1 MGYIFMM
8 PALSLVAIYTIAAV
22 LPAIVLLRYIY
33 RHDRI
38 EKEPPALLISLLLN
52 GVLSAFAAIL
62 LESVGM
68 WILPRLVP
76 ADTSLYYILLA
87 FLVVAVSEEGAKLF
101 FLKRR
106 SWNEPN
112 FNYMFDGIV
121 YAVFVSLGFAAFE
134 NIKYVFNYGLS
145 VAFSRAFLA
154 VPAHMAFAVFMG
166 IFYGRA
172 RCHASRGN
180 AAAAKSNLAAG
191 FLSAVLLHGFY
202 DSCLMVGTSLSLVL
216 FFGFVVFM
224 YFFVSRVVK
233 AAAEEDHPV
242 F

>member
-1 MGYIFMM
+1 MADVILM
-8 PALSLVAIYTIAAV
+8 PAIGLMAFYAAAAL

-33 RHDRI
+33 RHDHI
-38 EKEPPALLISLLLN
+38 EKEPPALLLRLLLG

-62 LESVGM
+62 LETAGM
-68 WILPRLVP
+68 WILP
-76 ADTSLYYILLA
+76 AFAEEGSDLYYVFLA

-101 FLKRR
+101 FLKKY
-106 SWNEPN
+106 SWHQPA

-134 NIKYVFNYGLS
+134 NVKYVFDFGLS

-172 RCHASRGN
+172 RCHARRGN
-180 AAAAKSNLAAG
+180 GAAAKSNLAAG
-191 FLSAVLLHGFY
+191 FISAVLLHGFY
-202 DSCLMVGTSLSLVL
+202 DACLMVGTNLSMIV
-216 FFGFVVFM
+216 FVGFVIFM

-233 AAAEEDHPV
+233 TAAAEDHPM
-242 F
+242 

>member
-1 MGYIFMM
+1 MADIILM
-8 PALSLVAIYTIAAV
+8 PAMGLMAFYAAAAL

-33 RHDRI
+33 RHDHI
-38 EKEPPALLISLLLN
+38 EKEPPALLLRLLLG

-62 LESVGM
+62 LETAGM
-68 WILPRLVP
+68 WILP
-76 ADTSLYYILLA
+76 AFAEEGSDLYYVFLA

-101 FLKRR
+101 FLKKY
-106 SWNEPN
+106 SWHQPA

-134 NIKYVFNYGLS
+134 NVKYVFDFGLS

-172 RCHASRGN
+172 RCHARRGN
-180 AAAAKSNLAAG
+180 GAAAKSNLAAG
-191 FLSAVLLHGFY
+191 FISAVLLHGFY
-202 DSCLMVGTSLSLVL
+202 DACLMVGTNLSMIV
-216 FFGFVVFM
+216 FVGFVIFM

-233 AAAEEDHPV
+233 TAAAEDHPM
-242 F
+242 

>member
-1 MGYIFMM
+1 MADVILM
-8 PALSLVAIYTIAAV
+8 PAIGLMAFYAAAAL

-33 RHDRI
+33 RHDHI
-38 EKEPPALLISLLLN
+38 EKEPPALLLRLLLG

-62 LESVGM
+62 LETAGM
-68 WILPRLVP
+68 WILP
-76 ADTSLYYILLA
+76 AFAEEGSDLYYVFLA

-101 FLKRR
+101 FLKKY
-106 SWNEPN
+106 SWHQPA

-121 YAVFVSLGFAAFE
+121 YAVFVSLAAFE
-134 NIKYVFNYGLS
+134 NVKYVFDFGLS

-172 RCHASRGN
+172 RCHARRGN
-180 AAAAKSNLAAG
+180 GAAAKSNLAAG
-191 FLSAVLLHGFY
+191 FISAVLLHGFY
-202 DSCLMVGTSLSLVL
+202 DACLMVSTNLSMVV
-216 FFGFVVFM
+216 FVGFVIFM

-233 AAAEEDHPV
+233 TAAAEDHPM
-242 F
+242 

>member
-1 MGYIFMM
+1 MADAILM
-8 PALSLVAIYTIAAV
+8 PAIGLMAFYAAAAL

-33 RHDRI
+33 RHDHI
-38 EKEPPALLISLLLN
+38 EKEPPALLLRLLLG

-62 LESVGM
+62 LETAGM
-68 WILPRLVP
+68 WILP
-76 ADTSLYYILLA
+76 AFAEEGSDLYYVLLA

-101 FLKRR
+101 FLKKY
-106 SWNEPN
+106 SWHQPA

-134 NIKYVFNYGLS
+134 NVKYVFDFGLS

-172 RCHASRGN
+172 RCHARRGN
-180 AAAAKSNLAAG
+180 GTAAKSNLAAG
-191 FLSAVLLHGFY
+191 FISAVLLHGFY
-202 DSCLMVGTSLSLVL
+202 DACLMVGTNLSMIV
-216 FFGFVVFM
+216 FVGFVIFM

-233 AAAEEDHPV
+233 TAAAEDHPM
-242 F
+242 

>member
-8 PALSLVAIYTIAAV
+8 PALSLVTIYTIAAV

-38 EKEPPALLISLLLN
+38 EKEPPVMLASLLLN

-62 LESVGM
+62 LETVGM
-68 WILPRLVP
+68 WILQRLVP
-76 ADTSLYYILLA
+76 TDTSLYAVLLA

-101 FLKRR
+101 FLKQR
-106 SWNEPN
+106 SWREPN

-134 NIKYVFNYGLS
+134 NIKYVFDFGLS
-145 VAFSRAFLA
+145 VAFSRALLA
-154 VPAHMAFAVFMG
+154 VPAHMAFGVFMG

-172 RCHASRGN
+172 RHHANHGN
-180 AAAAKSNLAAG
+180 GAGAKSSLAAA

-202 DSCLMVGTSLSLVL
+202 DSCLMVGTTLSLVI

-233 AAAEEDHPV
+233 AAAKEDHPV
-242 F
+242 

>member
-1 MGYIFMM
+1 M
-8 PALSLVAIYTIAAV
+8 
-22 LPAIVLLRYIY
+22 LLR
-33 RHDRI
+33 
-38 EKEPPALLISLLLN
+38 LLLG

-62 LESVGM
+62 LETAGM
-68 WILPRLVP
+68 WILP
-76 ADTSLYYILLA
+76 AFAEEGSDLYYVLLA

-101 FLKRR
+101 FLKKY
-106 SWNEPN
+106 SWHQPA

-134 NIKYVFNYGLS
+134 NVKYVFDFGLS

-172 RCHASRGN
+172 RCHARRGN
-180 AAAAKSNLAAG
+180 GAAAKSNLAAG
-191 FLSAVLLHGFY
+191 FISAVLLHGFY
-202 DSCLMVGTSLSLVL
+202 DACLMVGTNLSMIV
-216 FFGFVVFM
+216 FVGFVIFM

-233 AAAEEDHPV
+233 TAAAEDHPM
-242 F
+242 

>member
-1 MGYIFMM
+1 MADVILM
-8 PALSLVAIYTIAAV
+8 PAIGLMAFYAAAAL

-33 RHDRI
+33 RHDHI
-38 EKEPPALLISLLLN
+38 EKEPPALLLRLLLG

-62 LESVGM
+62 LETAGM
-68 WILPRLVP
+68 WILP
-76 ADTSLYYILLA
+76 AFAEEGSDLYYVFLA

-101 FLKRR
+101 FLKKY
-106 SWNEPN
+106 SWHQTA

-134 NIKYVFNYGLS
+134 NVKYVFDFGLS

-180 AAAAKSNLAAG
+180 GAAAKSNLAAG
-191 FLSAVLLHGFY
+191 FISAVLLHGFY
-202 DSCLMVGTSLSLVL
+202 DACLMVGTNLSMVV
-216 FFGFVVFM
+216 FVGFVIFM

-233 AAAEEDHPV
+233 TAAAEDHPM
-242 F
+242 

>member
-1 MGYIFMM
+1 MAEIFLM
-8 PALSLVAIYTIAAV
+8 PALGMMAVYAAAAL

-33 RHDRI
+33 RHDHI
-38 EKEPPALLISLLLN
+38 EKEPPALLLRLLLG

-62 LESVGM
+62 LETVGM
-68 WILPRLVP
+68 WILTGIVP
-76 ADTSLYYILLA
+76 NGTALYYVLFA

-101 FLKRR
+101 FLKKY
-106 SWNEPN
+106 SWNQPH

-134 NIKYVFNYGLS
+134 NVRYVFDYGLS
-145 VAFSRAFLA
+145 VAISRAFLA

-180 AAAAKSNLAAG
+180 TAAAKSSLAAG
-191 FLSAVLLHGFY
+191 FLAAVMLHGFY
-202 DSCLMVGTSLSLVL
+202 DACLMVGTTLSLII
-216 FFGFVVFM
+216 FAGFVVFM
-224 YFFVSRVVK
+224 YFFVSRLVK
-233 AAAEEDHPV
+233 TAAAEDHPL
-242 F
+242 

>member
-1 MGYIFMM
+1 MAGIFLM
-8 PALSLVAIYTIAAV
+8 PALGLVAVYTIAAV

-33 RHDRI
+33 RHDHI
-38 EKEPPALLISLLLN
+38 EKEPPVLLMQLLLQ

-62 LESVGM
+62 LETVGM
-68 WILPRLVP
+68 WILPGIV
-76 ADTSLYYILLA
+76 TEGTNLYYILLS
-87 FLVVAVSEEGAKLF
+87 FLVIAVSEEGAKLF

-106 SWNEPN
+106 SWWEPN

-134 NIKYVFNYGLS
+134 NIKYVFDYGLS

-172 RCHASRGN
+172 KCLMNRGN

-191 FLSAVLLHGFY
+191 FLAAVLLHGFY
-202 DSCLMVGTSLSLVL
+202 DACLMVGSSLSMVI
-216 FFGFVVFM
+216 FIGFVVFM
-224 YFFVSRVVK
+224 YFYVSRLVK
-233 AAAEEDHPV
+233 AAAREDRPI
-242 F
+242 

>member
-1 MGYIFMM
+1 MADVFFL
-8 PALSLVAIYTIAAV
+8 PAVGLIAIYTAAAL
-22 LPAIVLLRYIY
+22 LPAIILLRYIY
-33 RHDRI
+33 RHDHI
-38 EKEPPALLISLLLN
+38 EKEPVPLLIRLLLG

-62 LESVGM
+62 METVGM
-68 WILPRLVP
+68 WILPLFAAEGSV
-76 ADTSLYYILLA
+76 LYYILLA

-101 FLKRR
+101 FLKKY
-106 SWNEPN
+106 SWKEPH

-134 NIKYVFNYGLS
+134 NIKYVFDYGLS

-172 RCHASRGN
+172 RYHASRGN
-180 AAAAKSNLAAG
+180 TATAKSAMAVA
-191 FLSAVLLHGFY
+191 FVSAMLLHGFY
-202 DSCLMVGTSLSLVL
+202 DSCLMVGTSLSLAI

-224 YFFVSRVVK
+224 YFFVARVVK
-233 AAAEEDHPV
+233 TAAAEDHPL
-242 F
+242 

>member
-38 EKEPPALLISLLLN
+38 EKEPPVLLASLLLN

-134 NIKYVFNYGLS
+134 NIKYVFDYGLS

-172 RCHASRGN
+172 RCHANRGN
-180 AAAAKSNLAAG
+180 SAAAKSNMTAG
-191 FLSAVLLHGFY
+191 FLSAVLIHGFY
-202 DSCLMVGTSLSLVL
+202 DSCLMVGTKLALIV

>member
-1 MGYIFMM
+1 MADVILM
-8 PALSLVAIYTIAAV
+8 PAIGLMAFYAAAAL

-33 RHDRI
+33 RHDHI
-38 EKEPPALLISLLLN
+38 EKEPPALLLRLLLG

-62 LESVGM
+62 LETAGM
-68 WILPRLVP
+68 WILP
-76 ADTSLYYILLA
+76 AFAEEGSDLYYVFLA

-101 FLKRR
+101 FLKKY
-106 SWNEPN
+106 SWHQPA

-121 YAVFVSLGFAAFE
+121 YAVFVSLAAFE
-134 NIKYVFNYGLS
+134 NVKYVFDFGLS

-172 RCHASRGN
+172 RCHARRGN
-180 AAAAKSNLAAG
+180 GAAAKSNLAAG
-191 FLSAVLLHGFY
+191 FISAVLLHGFY
-202 DSCLMVGTSLSLVL
+202 DACLMVGTNLSMVV
-216 FFGFVVFM
+216 FVGFVIFM

-233 AAAEEDHPV
+233 TAAAEDHPM
-242 F
+242 

>member
-1 MGYIFMM
+1 MAEIFLM
-8 PALSLVAIYTIAAV
+8 PALGMMAVYAAAAL

-33 RHDRI
+33 RHDHI
-38 EKEPPALLISLLLN
+38 EKEPPALLLRLLLG

-62 LESVGM
+62 LETVGM
-68 WILPRLVP
+68 WILTGIVP
-76 ADTSLYYILLA
+76 NGTALYYVLFA

-101 FLKRR
+101 FLKKY
-106 SWNEPN
+106 SWNQPH

-134 NIKYVFNYGLS
+134 NVRYVFDYGLS
-145 VAFSRAFLA
+145 VAISRAFLA

-180 AAAAKSNLAAG
+180 TAAAKSSLAAS
-191 FLSAVLLHGFY
+191 FLAAVMLHGFY
-202 DSCLMVGTSLSLVL
+202 DACLMVGTTLSLII
-216 FFGFVVFM
+216 FAGFVVFM
-224 YFFVSRVVK
+224 YFFVSRLVK
-233 AAAEEDHPV
+233 TAAAEDHPL
-242 F
+242 

>member
-8 PALSLVAIYTIAAV
+8 PALSLVTIYTIAAV

-38 EKEPPALLISLLLN
+38 EKEPPVLLMQLLLQ

-62 LESVGM
+62 LETVGM
-68 WILPRLVP
+68 WILPGIVEEG
-76 ADTSLYYILLA
+76 TNLYYILLS
-87 FLVVAVSEEGAKLF
+87 FLVIAVSEEGAKLF

-106 SWNEPN
+106 SWWEPN

-134 NIKYVFNYGLS
+134 NIKYVFDYGLS

-172 RCHASRGN
+172 KCQMNRGN

-191 FLSAVLLHGFY
+191 FLTAVLLHGFY
-202 DSCLMVGTSLSLVL
+202 DACLMVGSSLSMVI
-216 FFGFVVFM
+216 FIGFVVFM
-224 YFFVSRVVK
+224 YFYVSRLVK
-233 AAAEEDHPV
+233 AAAREDHPI
-242 F
+242 

>member
-1 MGYIFMM
+1 MADVILM
-8 PALSLVAIYTIAAV
+8 PAIGLMAFYAAAAL

-33 RHDRI
+33 RHDHI
-38 EKEPPALLISLLLN
+38 EKEPPALLIRLLLG

-62 LESVGM
+62 LETVGM
-68 WILPRLVP
+68 WILPMFAAEDSV
-76 ADTSLYYILLA
+76 LYHVLLA

-101 FLKRR
+101 FLKKY
-106 SWNEPN
+106 SWNQPH

-134 NIKYVFNYGLS
+134 NVKYVFDYGLS
-145 VAFSRAFLA
+145 VAFTRAFLA

-172 RCHASRGN
+172 RCCASRRRGT
-180 AAAAKSNLAAG
+180 AAKSNLAAG
-191 FLSAVLLHGFY
+191 FISAVLLHGFY
-202 DSCLMVGTSLSLVL
+202 DACLMVGTNLSLIV
-216 FFGFVVFM
+216 FVGFVIFM

-233 AAAEEDHPV
+233 TAAEEDHPL
-242 F
+242 

>member
-1 MGYIFMM
+1 MADIFLM
-8 PALSLVAIYTIAAV
+8 PALGLVAIYTIAAV

-33 RHDRI
+33 RHDHI
-38 EKEPPALLISLLLN
+38 EKEPPVLLMQLLLQ

-62 LESVGM
+62 LETVGM
-68 WILPRLVP
+68 WILPGLV
-76 ADTSLYYILLA
+76 AEGTNLYYILLS
-87 FLVVAVSEEGAKLF
+87 FLVIAASEEGAKLF

-106 SWNEPN
+106 SWQEPN

-134 NIKYVFNYGLS
+134 NIKYVFDYGLS

-172 RCHASRGN
+172 KCMQNQGN
-180 AAAAKSNLAAG
+180 AGGAKANLAAG
-191 FLSAVLLHGFY
+191 FLTAVLLHGFY
-202 DSCLMVGTSLSLVL
+202 DSCLMVGTSLSMVL
-216 FFGFVVFM
+216 FLGFVVFM
-224 YFFVSRVVK
+224 YFYVSRIVK
-233 AAAEEDHPV
+233 VAAAEDRPM
-242 F
+242 

>member
-1 MGYIFMM
+1 MADIILM
-8 PALSLVAIYTIAAV
+8 PAMGLMAFYAAAAL

-33 RHDRI
+33 RHDHI
-38 EKEPPALLISLLLN
+38 EKEPPALLIRLLLG

-62 LESVGM
+62 LETVGM
-68 WILPRLVP
+68 WILPMFAAEGSV
-76 ADTSLYYILLA
+76 LYHVLLA

-101 FLKRR
+101 FLKKY
-106 SWNEPN
+106 SWNQPH

-134 NIKYVFNYGLS
+134 NVKYVFDYGLS

-172 RCHASRGN
+172 RWYAHRGN
-180 AAAAKSNLAAG
+180 NAMAKSSMAAG
-191 FLSAVLLHGFY
+191 FISAVLLHGFY
-202 DSCLMVGTSLSLVL
+202 DACLMVGTNLSLIAFV
-216 FFGFVVFM
+216 GFVIFM

-233 AAAEEDHPV
+233 TAAKGDHPL
-242 F
+242 

>member
-1 MGYIFMM
+1 MADVILM
-8 PALSLVAIYTIAAV
+8 PAIGLMAFYAAAAL

-33 RHDRI
+33 RHDHI
-38 EKEPPALLISLLLN
+38 EKEPPALLLRLLLG

-62 LESVGM
+62 LETAGM
-68 WILPRLVP
+68 WILP
-76 ADTSLYYILLA
+76 AFAEEGSDLYYVLLA

-101 FLKRR
+101 FLKKY
-106 SWNEPN
+106 SWHQPA

-134 NIKYVFNYGLS
+134 NVKYVFDFGLS

-172 RCHASRGN
+172 RCHARRGN
-180 AAAAKSNLAAG
+180 GTAAKSNLASG
-191 FLSAVLLHGFY
+191 FISAVLLHGFY
-202 DSCLMVGTSLSLVL
+202 DACLMVGTNLSMIV
-216 FFGFVVFM
+216 FVGFVIFM

-233 AAAEEDHPV
+233 TAAAEDHPM
-242 F
+242 

>member
-1 MGYIFMM
+1 MADVILM
-8 PALSLVAIYTIAAV
+8 PAIGLMAFYAAAAL

-33 RHDRI
+33 RHDHI
-38 EKEPPALLISLLLN
+38 EKEPAPLLIRLLLG

-62 LESVGM
+62 LETVGM
-68 WILPRLVP
+68 WILPVI
-76 ADTSLYYILLA
+76 AAEDSVLYYVLLA

-101 FLKRR
+101 FLKKY
-106 SWNEPN
+106 SWDQPA

-121 YAVFVSLGFAAFE
+121 YSVFVSLGFAAFE
-134 NIKYVFNYGLS
+134 NVKYVFDYGLS

-172 RCHASRGN
+172 RCYAHRGKG
-180 AAAAKSNLAAG
+180 AAAKTNMMAG
-191 FLSAVLLHGFY
+191 FLAAALLHGFY
-202 DSCLMVGTSLSLVL
+202 DACLMVGTNLSLIV
-216 FFGFVVFM
+216 FVGFVIFM

-233 AAAEEDHPV
+233 TAAAEDQPL
-242 F
+242 

>member
-1 MGYIFMM
+1 MADVILM
-8 PALSLVAIYTIAAV
+8 PAMGLMAFYAAAAL

-33 RHDRI
+33 RHDHI
-38 EKEPPALLISLLLN
+38 EKEPPALLIRLLLG

-62 LESVGM
+62 LETVGM
-68 WILPRLVP
+68 WILPVF
-76 ADTSLYYILLA
+76 AEEGSDLYYVLLA

-101 FLKRR
+101 FLKKY
-106 SWNEPN
+106 SWNQPH

-134 NIKYVFNYGLS
+134 NVRYVFDYGLS

-172 RCHASRGN
+172 RCHALRGN
-180 AAAAKSNLAAG
+180 GAAAKSNMAAG
-191 FLSAVLLHGFY
+191 FISAVLLHGFY
-202 DSCLMVGTSLSLVL
+202 DACLMVGTNLSMAV
-216 FFGFVVFM
+216 FVAFVVFM

-233 AAAEEDHPV
+233 TAAAEDHPL
-242 F
+242 

>member
-1 MGYIFMM
+1 MADVILM
-8 PALSLVAIYTIAAV
+8 PAIGLMAFYAAAAL

-33 RHDRI
+33 RHDHI
-38 EKEPPALLISLLLN
+38 EKEPPALLLRLLLG

-62 LESVGM
+62 LETAGM
-68 WILPRLVP
+68 WILP
-76 ADTSLYYILLA
+76 AFAEEGSDLYYVFLA

-101 FLKRR
+101 FLKKY
-106 SWNEPN
+106 SWHQPA

-134 NIKYVFNYGLS
+134 NVKYVFDFGLS

-172 RCHASRGN
+172 RCHARRGN
-180 AAAAKSNLAAG
+180 GAAAKSNLAAG
-191 FLSAVLLHGFY
+191 FISAVLLHGFY
-202 DSCLMVGTSLSLVL
+202 DACLMVSTNLSMVV
-216 FFGFVVFM
+216 FVGFVIFM

-233 AAAEEDHPV
+233 TASAEDHPM
-242 F
+242 